1 MAAMKLYYSPGSCS
15 LAAHIVLEEAGL
27 KYDIERVN
35 TKDHVTETGADYFKV
50 NPNGYVPALQLDDGA
65 VLHENSALLP
75 WIAQQSKGAKLI
87 PADGTMENYRVREWL
102 GFLSSE
108 LHKNY
113 SPLFR
118 GNLTEE
124 LVKFQLELIARR
136 LGSVE
141 QALQGRSYLTGE
153 AFTPADA
160 YLFVILRWSPRV
172 NVALEGFPNLQ
183 AFQARVGARP
193 AVVAAMKAQGLIKG

>member
-1 MAAMKLYYSPGSCS
+1 MKLYYSPGSCS

-65 VLHENSALLP
+65 VLRENSALLP
-75 WIAQQSKGAKLI
+75 WIALQSKGAKLM

-108 LHKNY
+108 VHKNY

-118 GNLTEE
+118 GNLTDE

-141 QALQGRSYLTGE
+141 KSLQGRSYLTGE

-172 NVALEGFPNLQ
+172 NVALEGFLNLQ

-193 AVVAAMKAQGLIKG
+193 AVVSAMKAQGLIKG